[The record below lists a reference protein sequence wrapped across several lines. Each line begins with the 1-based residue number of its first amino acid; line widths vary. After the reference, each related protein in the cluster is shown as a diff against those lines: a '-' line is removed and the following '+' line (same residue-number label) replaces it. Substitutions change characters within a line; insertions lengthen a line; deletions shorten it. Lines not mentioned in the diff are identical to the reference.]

1 MPRVLTSSAATDAT
15 LMRARGKPR
24 TLPAGRRVITFAIE
38 NMHCGG
44 CLRSVE
50 RVLSKLPDVLSA
62 RANLSLRRVTIETRV
77 PTGAEEKYLAA
88 LNASG
93 FKATLLSED
102 ALRARTP
109 DDRDLLQRLGVA
121 GFAAANI
128 MLMSV
133 AVWSGQAQDMPASF
147 VELFHWLSALIAIPA
162 VAYAGRPFFVSAASA
177 LSAGRLNMDV
187 PISLGV
193 LLATG
198 MSLYQTAA
206 GLDHVYF
213 DAAITLLFFLLIGRA
228 LDQRMRTRAT
238 AAAQNLLGA
247 RVTAA
252 TVLDADGTAARIA
265 TREIDAGMR
274 ILVAAGERIPID
286 GRLAAGDAE
295 IDESI
300 ITGEA
305 RPRRRRVDDN
315 VYAGTINLAGAIE
328 VVASAHEDRSLLA
341 EISRLMAAAEQS
353 RGSYVLLADRAAEL
367 YAPLVHMLSFATFVG
382 WMLSGNAWS
391 ASLEAAIAVLIITC
405 PCALALAVPV
415 AQVVAAGRLFRK
427 GIIVKAADGFERLAS
442 VDIVVFDKTGTLTLG
457 EPRLVEDKD
466 IAGDRLALAASLAVT
481 SRHPYARAIVRAA
494 ENRGV
499 RVVPATGV
507 VETTGAG
514 LTAAIGDRIVR
525 LGSTRHCGLDAADVK
540 SATLWLRDADLP
552 PLAFAFADPLR
563 ADARATVAELKTLGL
578 DVEILSGDR
587 SGAVAEAARSVGV
600 ATWRAGQRPDQKI
613 ARVEALNAQGRRV
626 LMVGDG
632 LNDAPALAAGH
643 ASISPST
650 AADISQTTA
659 DAVFQGEALGPV
671 AEAIAVARGARR
683 RAIENFAI
691 AFAYNLVFVPLAM
704 LGLVTPLIAAI
715 AMSASSIA
723 VTANAMRLALDSKR
737 ETTP

>member
-1 MPRVLTSSAATDAT
+1 
-15 LMRARGKPR
+15 MRARGKPR